1 VVRLQLAAAG
11 ANHVASGSFTIR
23 RLDFKVGEDEWADT
37 SMLANDVQVCASG
50 SRSPAC
56 RRSDPFPLPST
67 PPPHGIPMNR
77 LITAA
82 ACAAALTAAH
92 ADGGSY
98 AIDPTH
104 TFVSFEVM
112 HRGTSTHRARFDRKE
127 GTVQFDRRAR
137 SGRVEISIDMNSIN
151 SGVPA
156 FDSHLRSKDLL
167 DVART
172 RPPASSATGS
182 PSSKTVSPRS
192 PAR

>member
-1 VVRLQLAAAG
+1 
-11 ANHVASGSFTIR
+11 
-23 RLDFKVGEDEWADT
+23 
-37 SMLANDVQVCASG
+37 
-50 SRSPAC
+50 
-56 RRSDPFPLPST
+56 
-67 PPPHGIPMNR
+67 MNR

-167 DVART
+167 DVAAHPTARFVGDRFTFVEDSVTEVAGTLTLLGKSHPVTLKAT
-172 RPPASSATGS
+172 RFNCYDNPIFRREVCGGDFE
-182 PSSKTVSPRS
+182 TVIQRS
-192 PAR
+192 QWGVNHGLPGIAPDQVRLVVQVEAIRQ